1 MPFSVDAFFFTD
13 TNLPLGGVYDILGR
27 TLTIYASGDSTS
39 ILACAPIV
47 TSETLYTGQAN
58 ERLITIWQDSP
69 YENSTLRISED
80 YPSGNPDVAILR
92 DAFMTNGLCPRSSQA
107 YNPFG
112 VTSTAG
118 GL

>member
-1 MPFSVDAFFFTD
+1 M
-13 TNLPLGGVYDILGR
+13 NDILAR
-27 TLTIYASGDSTS
+27 TLTIYNSDDPTS

-58 ERLITIWQDSP
+58 TRLLTVWQDSP

-80 YPSGNPDVAILR
+80 YPPGNPDVAVLR
-92 DAFMTNGLCPRSSQA
+92 DAFMTNGLCLRSSQV

-112 VTSTAG
+112 VSTTEG